1 MLQPSAENSY
11 IPLSLTV
18 RGDSCV
24 EDKENKTHP
33 QASEMKSS
41 SDEAGARIKFDANLA
56 LAANGKGLHIAL

>member
-1 MLQPSAENSY
+1 
-11 IPLSLTV
+11 V
-18 RGDSCV
+18 RGESYV
-24 EDKENKTHP
+24 EDKEKKSEP